1 MAIYKKPTL
10 VMMAGHAGTGKTTF
24 SQLFIAHQA
33 LVQRTWAF
41 LDKDTI
47 GGLFTQALM
56 TMHTGN
62 GFDRDSPV
70 FSEKVRPLE
79 YEALTNVVRENL
91 LMGTSCIAC
100 APFGQECK
108 TPEAFEAYTSL
119 FSDIA
124 NTVLVWSHIQPV
136 EAHRRIA
143 ARAHPMDAYKLE
155 NWDAYV
161 QRRYTPDWARNHPK
175 ALWFN
180 NDQNEQ
186 TTALQWLSQNT

>member
-1 MAIYKKPTL
+1 
-10 VMMAGHAGTGKTTF
+10 MMAGHAGTGKTTF
-24 SQLFIAHQA
+24 SHLFVAHQA
-33 LVQRTWAF
+33 QKQQAWAF

-56 TMHTGN
+56 TLHTGD

-91 LMGTSCIAC
+91 RMGISCIAC
-100 APFGQECK
+100 APFGRECK
-108 TPEAFEAYTSL
+108 TQAAFEAYADL
-119 FSDIA
+119 FSDVA
-124 NTVLVWSHIQPV
+124 NTVLVWSHIQPE
-136 EAHRRIA
+136 EAHRRIS
-143 ARAHPMDAYKLE
+143 ARAHPMDAYKLTH
-155 NWDAYV
+155 WDEYV
-161 QRRYTPDWARNHPK
+161 QRRYSPDWVHGHPK

-186 TTALQWLSQNT
+186 TTALQWLSEQV